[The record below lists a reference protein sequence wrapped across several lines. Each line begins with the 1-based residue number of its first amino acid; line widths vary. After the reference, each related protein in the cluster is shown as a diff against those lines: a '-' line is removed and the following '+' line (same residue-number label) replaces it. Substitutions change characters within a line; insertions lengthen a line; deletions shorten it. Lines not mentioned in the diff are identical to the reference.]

1 MRTFL
6 AVKHAN
12 GEGNQAFNLQYMK
25 EWLELLEFQ
34 QKILRIGRLKAFN
47 VISTQILNESLIYSI
62 RGCFVIFATH
72 FKHLLFAGERIY
84 EIKKGRGGGSTEPK
98 LKEVGVTFS
107 HSTNLF
113 ELNHWPGNLEMPH
126 SHLNFTTF
134 KNPILWMVTSCFL
147 NFFLPTQ
154 LSKMSAPRKYIL
166 TSFMLFDQ
174 SKVQAKIRKFPH
186 QKIGGTRRAGKC
198 TRENSLLV
206 TQSCNIGCSSLTL
219 T

>member
-1 MRTFL
+1 MESPGSNRATPVSLFSTASLTFVHTCLGGLSKILWRRMRTFL

-98 LKEVGVTFS
+98 LKEVGVTF
-107 HSTNLF
+107 
-113 ELNHWPGNLEMPH
+113 
-126 SHLNFTTF
+126 
-134 KNPILWMVTSCFL
+134 
-147 NFFLPTQ
+147 
-154 LSKMSAPRKYIL
+154 L
-166 TSFMLFDQ
+166 TRL
-174 SKVQAKIRKFPH
+174 I
-186 QKIGGTRRAGKC
+186 
-198 TRENSLLV
+198 
-206 TQSCNIGCSSLTL
+206 SSN
-219 T
+219 